1 MPHFA
6 ADSDRRKFLLKGSAL
21 ATMAA
26 LPTYAVS
33 HLSERELGENQQ
45 SRTPS
50 DRNQHSLTGETVP
63 FRLFIGTPEFDGFA
77 SWVELRLT
85 DRQMKRISSLDQI
98 RLTND
103 LEFVTADVEV
113 SWKLCSDDIC
123 HKYSSISSGPLGYFV
138 ETHLEDVH
146 PQPGTKIR
154 LHYVAASFPYGGG
167 EDFAGGIEYARALGY
182 GDLICSGHSGIGT
195 DELEHTTVTMHEYQ
209 VLQQS
214 NLSGIERFQPGSRF
228 ASADDWFQLKEK
240 VFALEVESCLRANG
254 QPPLSVRPRGCL

>member
-146 PQPGTKIR
+146 PSREQRSAFTMSLPVSLT
-154 LHYVAASFPYGGG
+154 VAVKTSLAESSTP
-167 EDFAGGIEYARALGY
+167 
-182 GDLICSGHSGIGT
+182 
-195 DELEHTTVTMHEYQ
+195 EHWGMA
-209 VLQQS
+209 
-214 NLSGIERFQPGSRF
+214 I
-228 ASADDWFQLKEK
+228 
-240 VFALEVESCLRANG
+240 
-254 QPPLSVRPRGCL
+254 